1 MKKRKGGRVVLI
13 CECHLGER
21 ECRRTGEF
29 AVAIL
34 GEHFL
39 QIGASIRVAM
49 EISIAF
55 TEREISVR
63 PTRAPRI
70 VVEILLI
77 FWDCEIVQFASKQA
91 IGVLELTLISSF
103 SFACRRLG

>member
-1 MKKRKGGRVVLI
+1 MKKRERSRVVFI
-13 CECHLGER
+13 CECHLSEC
-21 ECRRTGEF
+21 ECRWTGEF

-39 QIGASIRVAM
+39 QIGSRIRVAM

-55 TEREISVR
+55 TKREISVR
-63 PTRAPRI
+63 PTRAPRV

-77 FWDCEIVQFASKQA
+77 FRDCEIVQFASKQA

-103 SFACRRLG
+103 SFACRR